1 MFTDDDNSWE
11 ENDDEL
17 TSEAVSRFEDMLE
30 NQRPTYFD
38 AEEFEMII
46 DYYMQ
51 NNNLKRSRQAVDLA
65 LAQHPDDIN
74 LKIKNARQFL
84 VENDPKK
91 AFDLLDQLEI
101 NDEEPDYYLTLGSCY
116 AALGKHQKAI
126 DTYTAAL
133 SYFDEDEKGELYHA
147 IGFEYQNLGALNK
160 AIEYYKKSLNVD
172 AEDLQNNNSI
182 IDLINCFILT
192 DRVEEGIAY
201 FNQRIE
207 ENPQEAESWSALGD
221 LYRRTDR
228 LEEAIEMYEY
238 VLAIDPTHLWA
249 NMHLANS
256 YYDLNRFQEAI
267 DSLNEALAHDVET
280 SMIHA
285 SLGDCYYRQ
294 ENYIDAKNEYN
305 SALAINEHLTE
316 AWSGLGYIYSD
327 TGDSH
332 KAIKFFERAY
342 QLEPTWAV
350 STRPSAT

>member
-91 AFDLLDQLEI
+91 AFDLLDQMEV

-160 AIEYYKKSLNVD
+160 AIEYYK
-172 AEDLQNNNSI
+172 
-182 IDLINCFILT
+182 
-192 DRVEEGIAY
+192 
-201 FNQRIE
+201 
-207 ENPQEAESWSALGD
+207 
-221 LYRRTDR
+221 
-228 LEEAIEMYEY
+228 
-238 VLAIDPTHLWA
+238 
-249 NMHLANS
+249 
-256 YYDLNRFQEAI
+256 
-267 DSLNEALAHDVET
+267 
-280 SMIHA
+280 
-285 SLGDCYYRQ
+285 
-294 ENYIDAKNEYN
+294 
-305 SALAINEHLTE
+305 
-316 AWSGLGYIYSD
+316 
-327 TGDSH
+327 
-332 KAIKFFERAY
+332 
-342 QLEPTWAV
+342 
-350 STRPSAT
+350 